1 MKMKP
6 IQTADGS
13 WTLYS
18 EKFQEHYHSTKDGAF
33 NEALYKHVFPALSL
47 MKKRD
52 LLIFDSNFG
61 LGFNSLTT
69 ISTILSSSRRVV
81 IHSTE
86 IDRGLVQSLK
96 EFPYHP
102 FFEPLKDIIKSLSEK
117 GEYISNSVEV
127 YIHFQ
132 DTREFLQSWQGEKFD
147 IIYQDPFSP
156 KVAPQFWS
164 VEYFGLIK
172 NVSHSETIITTYSTA
187 TPVRLAL
194 YENGFRVYS
203 YTPEKVR
210 EGTIASMKELA
221 SLVEIDMEHKKRVS
235 SKQPIWDRDY

>member
-1 MKMKP
+1 MEIQP

-69 ISTILSSSRRVV
+69 ISTILSSSRRAV

-86 IDRGLVQSLK
+86 IDRELVQSLK
-96 EFPYHP
+96 EFPYPP

-117 GEYISNSVEV
+117 GEYISNNVEV

-156 KVAPQFWS
+156 KVAPRFWS
-164 VEYFGLIK
+164 VEYFELIK
-172 NVSHSETIITTYSTA
+172 NVSHPETIITTYSTA

-203 YTPEKVR
+203 HTSEKVR
-210 EGTIASMKELA
+210 EGTIASMKELP
-221 SLVEIDMEHKKRVS
+221 SLVEIDMEQKKRVS
-235 SKQPIWDRDY
+235 SKQPIWDRNY